1 MKRIT
6 DISKPSDQQVVD
18 LVNLDNSLSLV
29 VSDLDIGIPKVND
42 NLQISTCN
50 TVLKL
55 AKKLGAYGV
64 VDIYYDRI
72 DMSEFNK
79 IGTPNIKV
87 SANPTLLDVLNA
99 FNTFYSSNISI
110 NEIDLSTTLAT
121 PTINGNLMTV
131 KISHKSLV
139 YVGECVIN
147 LKLL

>member
-6 DISKPSDQQVVD
+6 DISKPSNQQVVD

-29 VSDLDIGIPKVND
+29 VSDLDIGLPKVND
-42 NLQISTCN
+42 NLQVSTCN

-55 AKKLGAYGV
+55 AKKLDAYGV

-79 IGTPNIKV
+79 IGTPNIRV
-87 SANPTLLDVLNA
+87 ASNPTLLDVLNA
-99 FNTFYSSNISI
+99 FNIFYSSNISI
-110 NEIDLSTTLAT
+110 NEIDLSTTVVT
-121 PTINGNLMTV
+121 PTVSGNLMTI

-139 YVGECVIN
+139 YVGECIIN

>member
-6 DISKPSDQQVVD
+6 DITKPSNQQVVD
-18 LVNLDNSLSLV
+18 LVNFDNSLSLV
-29 VSDLDIGIPKVND
+29 VGDLDIGIPKAND
-42 NLQISTCN
+42 NLQVSTCN

-55 AKKLGAYGV
+55 AKKLDAYGV

-87 SANPTLLDVLNA
+87 TSNPTLLDVLNA
-99 FNTFYSSNISI
+99 FNIFYSSNISI
-110 NEIDLSTTLAT
+110 NEIDLSTILVT
-121 PTINGNLMTV
+121 PTVGGNLMTI